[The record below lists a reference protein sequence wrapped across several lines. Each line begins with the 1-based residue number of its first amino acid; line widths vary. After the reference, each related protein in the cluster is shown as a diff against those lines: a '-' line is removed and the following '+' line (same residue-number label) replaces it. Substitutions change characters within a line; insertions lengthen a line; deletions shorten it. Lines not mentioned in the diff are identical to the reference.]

1 MSRGEAGKPKLPRKG
16 KAREAKAVPRK
27 ALGFTAPVPRERT
40 FHRYLRLSW
49 TLAVQHLIRL
59 TTLVRSDLFSASS
72 VGLPS
77 ASVNWQSAVSGGG
90 CSMVSFK
97 SVPPRA
103 LETVSL

>member
-1 MSRGEAGKPKLPRKG
+1 MSRGEAGKPKLLRNR

-27 ALGFTAPVPRERT
+27 ALGFTPPVPRERT
-40 FHRYLRLSW
+40 FHRCLRLSW

-77 ASVNWQSAVSGGG
+77 ASVWQSAVSGGG
-90 CSMVSFK
+90 CSAVSFK